1 MHLGGPHMT
10 QNQGNVLGDRPC
22 VRQSRL
28 YREQVGGN
36 TMKDLLGQ
44 ETLKWDTNQ
53 TEGAYSGGRVYDHI
67 NQQYETGP
75 RQAQQRGGVAQQQQE
90 QPQYQQGYQ
99 PQQQQQQQQ
108 SAPYQSP
115 QMQQQP
121 EAPAGHR
128 RGAGAANKSTYNIL
142 TGQ

>member
-1 MHLGGPHMT
+1 MSSGHVHLGGPHMT

-36 TMKDLLGQ
+36 VMKDLLGQ
-44 ETLKWDTNQ
+44 QSLKWDTNR
-53 TEGAYSGGRVYDHI
+53 TEGAYKGGRVYDHI

-75 RQAQQRGGVAQQQQE
+75 RQTKPRYDDGGSS
-90 QPQYQQGYQ
+90 PL
-99 PQQQQQQQQ
+99 Q
-108 SAPYQSP
+108 SKPVNRATDVFSTKPST
-115 QMQQQP
+115 
-121 EAPAGHR
+121 EAPAAPTGR
-128 RGAGAANKSTYNIL
+128 RGGANASRQTYNVI